1 MNLSQNGS
9 AKNKKQLSII
19 LATFNESPNILKMF
33 ESLTNVLPSSIDGE
47 IIVVDDNSPDGTGTI
62 VENYIKTRTNES
74 PFIKII
80 HRINERGLSSAIIEG
95 FNSANSEMIL
105 VMDTDFAHPPEKILE
120 MLDEMKNNQYDIII
134 GSRFVKGGKTIG
146 WPLSRRLMS
155 AFATKI
161 AKYGLGLQAKDSTSG
176 FFLIKKNLIEN
187 KKFDAIGSKLLLEI
201 LVKTYGV
208 TIKEIPYTCI
218 NREFGSS
225 KFNTSIIS
233 DYFKLV
239 RRLYKYE
246 KSHQKFN

>member
-1 MNLSQNGS
+1 MNLSQNAS

-19 LATFNESPNILKMF
+19 LATFNESQNILKMLN
-33 ESLTNVLPSSIDGE
+33 SIDNVLSSYVDSE

-62 VENYIKTRTNES
+62 VENYIKTKKNENQA
-74 PFIKII
+74 IRII
-80 HRINERGLSSAIIEG
+80 RRIDKRGLSSAIIEG
-95 FNSANSEMIL
+95 FNSANGEMIL

-120 MLDEMKNNQYDIII
+120 MLDEMQNNHYAIVV
-134 GSRFVKGGKTIG
+134 GSRFVKGGKTVG
-146 WPLSRRLMS
+146 WPFSRKLMS
-155 AFATKI
+155 AFATRI
-161 AKYGLGLQAKDSTSG
+161 ARYILGLNVKDSTSG

-201 LVKTYGV
+201 LVKTHGAK
-208 TIKEIPYTCI
+208 IKEIPYTCI

-239 RRLYKYE
+239 KRLSKYK
-246 KSHQKFN
+246 KSN

>member
-1 MNLSQNGS
+1 MNLSQNAS

-19 LATFNESPNILKMF
+19 LATFNESQNILKMLN
-33 ESLTNVLPSSIDGE
+33 SIDNVLLSNVDSE

-62 VENYIKTRTNES
+62 VENYIKTKKNENLS
-74 PFIKII
+74 IGII
-80 HRINERGLSSAIIEG
+80 HRIDKRGLSSAIIEG
-95 FNSANSEMIL
+95 FNSANGEMIL

-120 MLDEMKNNQYDIII
+120 MLDEMQNNHYDIVV
-134 GSRFVKGGKTIG
+134 GSRFVKGGKTVG
-146 WPLSRRLMS
+146 WPFSRKLMS
-155 AFATKI
+155 ASATKI
-161 AKYGLGLQAKDSTSG
+161 ARYILGLNVKDSTSG

-201 LVKTYGV
+201 LVKTHGAK
-208 TIKEIPYTCI
+208 IKEIPYTCI

-239 RRLYKYE
+239 KRLSKYK
-246 KSHQKFN
+246 KSN

>member
-1 MNLSQNGS
+1 MNLSQNAS

-19 LATFNESPNILKMF
+19 LATFNESQNILKMLN
-33 ESLTNVLPSSIDGE
+33 SIDNVLLSNVDSE

-62 VENYIKTRTNES
+62 VENYIKTKKNENQA
-74 PFIKII
+74 IRII
-80 HRINERGLSSAIIEG
+80 RRIDKRGLSSAIIEG
-95 FNSANSEMIL
+95 FNSANGEMIL

-120 MLDEMKNNQYDIII
+120 MLDEMQNNHYAIVV
-134 GSRFVKGGKTIG
+134 GSRFVKGGKTVG
-146 WPLSRRLMS
+146 WPFSRKLMS
-155 AFATKI
+155 AFATRI
-161 AKYGLGLQAKDSTSG
+161 ARYILGLNVKDSTSG

-201 LVKTYGV
+201 LVKTHGAK
-208 TIKEIPYTCI
+208 IKEIPYTCI

-239 RRLYKYE
+239 KRLSKYK
-246 KSHQKFN
+246 KSN

>member
-9 AKNKKQLSII
+9 TKNKKQLSII
-19 LATFNESPNILKMF
+19 LATFNESQNILKMLN
-33 ESLTNVLPSSIDGE
+33 SIDNVLSSDIDSE

-62 VENYIKTRTNES
+62 VENHIKTKNENQA
-74 PFIKII
+74 IRVI
-80 HRINERGLSSAIIEG
+80 HRIDKRGLSSAIIEG
-95 FNSANSEMIL
+95 FNSANGEMIL

-120 MLDEMKNNQYDIII
+120 MLDEMQNNHYDIVV

-146 WPLSRRLMS
+146 WPFSRKLMS
-155 AFATKI
+155 TFATKI
-161 AKYGLGLQAKDSTSG
+161 ASYMLGLQIKDSTSG

-201 LVKTYGV
+201 LVKTHGAK
-208 TIKEIPYTCI
+208 IKEIPYTCI

-225 KFNTSIIS
+225 KFNTSVIS

-239 RRLYKYE
+239 KKLSKYK
-246 KSHQKFN
+246 KPN

>member
-19 LATFNESPNILKMF
+19 LATFNESPNILKML
-33 ESLTNVLPSSIDGE
+33 ESLTNVLPSSIDSE

-80 HRINERGLSSAIIEG
+80 HRIDERGLSSAIIEG
-95 FNSANSEMIL
+95 FRFAAGEMIV
-105 VMDTDFAHPPEKILE
+105 VMDTDFTHTPEKILE
-120 MLDEMKNNQYDIII
+120 MLYEMQNNQYDIVV
-134 GSRFVKGGKTIG
+134 GSRFVKGSKTIG
-146 WPLSRRLMS
+146 WPFSRRLMS

-161 AKYGLGLQAKDSTSG
+161 AEHGLGLNVKDSTSG

-187 KKFDAIGSKLLLEI
+187 KKFNAIGSKLLLEI
-201 LVKTYGV
+201 LVKTHGAK
-208 TIKEIPYTCI
+208 IKEIPYTCI

-225 KFNTSIIS
+225 KFSTSIIL

-239 RRLYKYE
+239 KRLYKYK
-246 KSHQKFN
+246 KSHQ